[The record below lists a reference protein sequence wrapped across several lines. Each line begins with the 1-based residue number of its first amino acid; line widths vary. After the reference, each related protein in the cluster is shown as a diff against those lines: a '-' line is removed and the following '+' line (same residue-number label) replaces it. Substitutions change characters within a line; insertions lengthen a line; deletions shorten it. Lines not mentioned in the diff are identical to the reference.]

1 MPHLAVDRCPTS
13 TFTDRSCLSWN
24 PSCFPNLAT
33 VSPRSHTYALEPSY
47 ACYVIDASNRLSIDA
62 TSSCSPTQGAGS
74 YRQPSADLWQGAHV
88 LTCNSFA
95 PSQVFLFPL
104 YSYISSHLRYPT
116 HCPVLLR
123 TYPISNN
130 NSHGSKSD
138 VRQLDQPA
146 KWPLQFVQ

>member
-1 MPHLAVDRCPTS
+1 
-13 TFTDRSCLSWN
+13 
-24 PSCFPNLAT
+24 
-33 VSPRSHTYALEPSY
+33 
-47 ACYVIDASNRLSIDA
+47 
-62 TSSCSPTQGAGS
+62 
-74 YRQPSADLWQGAHV
+74 
-88 LTCNSFA
+88 
-95 PSQVFLFPL
+95 
-104 YSYISSHLRYPT
+104 LRYPT